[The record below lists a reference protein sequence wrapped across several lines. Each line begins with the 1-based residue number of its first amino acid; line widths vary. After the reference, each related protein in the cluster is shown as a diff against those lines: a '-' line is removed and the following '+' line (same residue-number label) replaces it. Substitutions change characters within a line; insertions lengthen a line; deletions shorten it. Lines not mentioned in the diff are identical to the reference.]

1 MDTCCCAPNPKACLW
16 AVPRKEEEMNTS
28 TWILTIALL
37 AVCALVVRSIVK
49 NRAKGG
55 CAGCPHA
62 SACGKDSCG

>member
-1 MDTCCCAPNPKACLW
+1 
-16 AVPRKEEEMNTS
+16 MNTS

-37 AVCALVVRSIVK
+37 AVCALVIRGIVK